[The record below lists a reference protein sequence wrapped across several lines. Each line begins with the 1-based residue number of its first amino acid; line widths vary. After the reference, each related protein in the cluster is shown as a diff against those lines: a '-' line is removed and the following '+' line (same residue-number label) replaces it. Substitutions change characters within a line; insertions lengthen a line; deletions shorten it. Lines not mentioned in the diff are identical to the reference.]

1 MTMERVPTA
10 ERCSLDTFVW
20 FGLVPERA
28 RKKLFSLLRG
38 SLVRT
43 NPQIAHTYRL
53 LIELVN
59 MLIEAF
65 RPQIQSF
72 NT

>member
-10 ERCSLDTFVW
+10 EKCSLDTFVW

-43 NPQIAHTYRL
+43 NPQIAHT
-53 LIELVN
+53 LI
-59 MLIEAF
+59 AF
-65 RPQIQSF
+65 
-72 NT
+72 